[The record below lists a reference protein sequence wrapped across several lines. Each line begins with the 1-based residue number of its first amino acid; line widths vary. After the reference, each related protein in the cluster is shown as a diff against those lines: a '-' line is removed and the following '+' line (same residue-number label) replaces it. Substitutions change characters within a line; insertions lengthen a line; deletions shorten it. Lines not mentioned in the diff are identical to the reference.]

1 MNLKDAY
8 ETKTPRRRKR
18 RVGRGGGSGVGGTS
32 GRGHKGAHSRAGFG
46 GMISRE
52 GGQMPLFRRMPKR
65 GFNNANF
72 RVEYAIVNVG
82 DFESLEA
89 GTELTAEAL
98 RAQGFVKKR
107 SKLIKILGKGEITT
121 ALTVHANRFSKSA
134 KEKIEAAGGTAVE
147 IS

>member
-8 ETKTPRRRKR
+8 QTKVPRRRRR
-18 RVGRGGGSGVGGTS
+18 RVGRGGGSGVGGTA
-32 GRGHKGAHSRAGFG
+32 GRGHKGASSRAGWG
-46 GMISRE
+46 GMIMRE

-82 DFESLEA
+82 DLVSFEA
-89 GTELTAEAL
+89 GSEVTPDAL
-98 RAQGFVKKR
+98 RGAGRVKKNA
-107 SKLIKILGKGEITT
+107 KLIKILGDGELGV

-134 KEKIEAAGGTAVE
+134 REKIEAAGGTAVE
-147 IS
+147 IR